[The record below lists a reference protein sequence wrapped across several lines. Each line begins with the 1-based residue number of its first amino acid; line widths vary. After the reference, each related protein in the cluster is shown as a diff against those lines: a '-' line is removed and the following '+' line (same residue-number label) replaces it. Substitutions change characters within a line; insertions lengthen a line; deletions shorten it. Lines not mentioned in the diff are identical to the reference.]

1 MRDHRRDDTAIRQM
15 LRIATG
21 RAERVKPD
29 PHRLDNEGRQR
40 AKPITLA
47 PMPWDAKPVANLPD
61 DPVDAPGFARSY

>member
-1 MRDHRRDDTAIRQM
+1 MRDHRQDDSAIRQM

-29 PHRLDNEGRQR
+29 PHRPDNEGRRR

-47 PMPWDAKPVANLPD
+47 PMP
-61 DPVDAPGFARSY
+61 